1 MCAQSWARPAL
12 ASAVAKV
19 ISRISFVRSILGK
32 ACFELFESGKITL
45 EKMTVDGRIRRLSE
59 LA

>member
-1 MCAQSWARPAL
+1 M